1 MSPSKLLCPH
11 VIGIFDAVLVE
22 AIQVVEVR
30 GRHVALVAI
39 STLRLRVQEPVREL
53 DALREAGARALLVL
67 EPNTTPVPLTLE
79 LMVTSVL
86 ASVVLV
92 LAMAMLVLVQKAL
105 YMFVVVLVLVAL
117 LLMAALV
124 HVLLLREVSG
134 PKAIV

>member
-1 MSPSKLLCPH
+1 MLLCPH
-11 VIGIFDAVLVE
+11 VIGIFAAVLVE

-30 GRHVALVAI
+30 GHHVALVAI
-39 STLRLRVQEPVREL
+39 STLRLRVLELESVREL
-53 DALREAGARALLVL
+53 DALREAVARALLVL

-79 LMVTSVL
+79 LMVASVL